1 MISNYVKYADL
12 MGRLHSSLEAV
23 EAYKLSCVEGLLAGD
38 KERLRVHIKAMSRQM
53 MEAYN
58 ASSTLF
64 FLVLNEDLDDTIKS
78 LDSARNP

>member
-58 ASSTLF
+58 ASSALF
-64 FLVLNEDLDDTIKS
+64 FLAFKDDLDDTIKS